1 MVSPMASLCLFAAP
15 HAEVPPKDKILI
27 QPVLPCAAA
36 TDARGVGRSAAKAYS
51 RSRAAGSPQL
61 GPNALRPTSA
71 ALAEAVAR
79 GNAAGVLVQVS
90 VSSAAQSRQLEFETP
105 RQHGYLSSALAATSD
120 RPGSAAAAPAAGLTG
135 AAGTSKTRSTPV
147 ASARAGGSSLGRT
160 TQRSSAYAMDA
171 SLQPTTSTLRGG
183 VPSAFLTVQRI
194 STASAGAG
202 ACKPGSQ
209 GSVLT
214 AAAAADAKDV
224 AHVTGM
230 SSTRSDQ
237 RPGTPHGACNTL
249 HGTTQPARCVQSS
262 QSTPVM

>member
-1 MVSPMASLCLFAAP
+1 M
-15 HAEVPPKDKILI
+15 
-27 QPVLPCAAA
+27 LPCAAA

-90 VSSAAQSRQLEFETP
+90 VSSAAQSRQPEFETP

-120 RPGSAAAAPAAGLTG
+120 RPGSAAAAPAAGPTG
-135 AAGTSKTRSTPV
+135 AAGAIKTRSTPV
-147 ASARAGGSSLGRT
+147 ASARAGSSSLGRT

-183 VPSAFLTVQRI
+183 VPSTFLTVQRI

-224 AHVTGM
+224 AYATGI
-230 SSTRSDQ
+230 SSPRSDQ
-237 RPGTPHGACNTL
+237 RPGTPHGACDSLQANS
-249 HGTTQPARCVQSS
+249 QPAAYMHHMSGSPR
-262 QSTPVM
+262 STEC